1 MREVALDTETTG
13 LDAQGGDRVIEIGAV
28 ELVNHVAT
36 GRVFHVHLNPER
48 AVHPDAVAIHGLTDA
63 FLADKPL
70 FAQVADAFEAF
81 VGEAPLVI
89 HNARFDMG
97 FLNAERARLGRE
109 AWPMSRSVDT
119 VAMARRKHPG
129 APASLDAL
137 CKRYGVDNAGRTL
150 HGALLDAQLLAEV
163 YLALMGGR
171 QRAFGLTAAG
181 EGKAG
186 ATGWTPPPRPR
197 PLATRITAEERAAHE
212 AFVATLGEG
221 ALWRKLGG

>member
-36 GRVFHVHLNPER
+36 GRTFHVYLNPER

-70 FAQVADAFEAF
+70 FAQVADAFESF
-81 VGEAPLVI
+81 VGEAALVI

-109 AWPMSRSVDT
+109 PWPMARAVDT
-119 VAMARRKHPG
+119 VAMARRRHPG

-137 CKRYGVDNAGRTL
+137 CKRYGVDNSGRTL

-171 QRAFGLTAAG
+171 QRDFGLAAV
-181 EGKAG
+181 AG
-186 ATGWTPPPRPR
+186 ATAGPQAWTPPPRPR
-197 PLATRITAEERAAHE
+197 PLAPRITEAERAAHE
-212 AFVATLGEG
+212 AFVATLGE
-221 ALWRKLGG
+221 ASLWRRAQT